1 MENILTRINDIDN
14 YATLYN
20 REVCYT
26 YNGYPIP
33 RVTEILSLMLHEDYL
48 MTWSNAIGL
57 YKHKKY
63 EDTLQ
68 EAADIGGD
76 VHGLIEEYLQKG
88 YVSKNIDSLRNE
100 VKNAFKSFQ
109 SWWEI
114 IKQNVYKII
123 YQEYKLT
130 CPYFGGTLDM
140 LIEINGKKYLVDFK
154 TSNHIGY
161 KYYLQLAAYRYILR
175 TEHGIE
181 IDGCIVLQLDKKT
194 NMFHEYILDFGNL
207 EHLNY
212 INNCERAFLSLVYSY
227 FNRLCVE
234 DGFNKIFK

>member
-1 MENILTRINDIDN
+1 MENILTRINDIKN
-14 YATLYN
+14 YTSLYN

-33 RVTEILSLMLHEDYL
+33 RVTEILSLMLHEEYL
-48 MTWSNAIGL
+48 MAWANGIGF
-57 YKHKKY
+57 KHKKY
-63 EDTLQ
+63 DDIRQ
-68 EAADIGGD
+68 DAADIGSE
-76 VHGLIEEYLQKG
+76 VHSLIEEFLQNG
-88 YVSKNIDSLRNE
+88 YISKSMETIRNE

-109 SWWEI
+109 NWWEI
-114 IKQNVYKII
+114 IKQNTYRII

-154 TSNHIGY
+154 TSNHVGY
-161 KYYLQLAAYRYILR
+161 KYYLQLAAYRYILK
-175 TEHGIE
+175 TEHGID
-181 IDGCIVLQLDKKT
+181 IDGCIILQLDKKT
-194 NMFHEYILDFGNL
+194 NIFTEFVLDFSNL

-212 INNCERAFLSLVYSY
+212 MNNCERAFLSLVYAY